1 MTGEEI
7 GAGQSADKVR
17 DRKNRTDIKISS
29 NFGFPGLQTA
39 RRFTYFG
46 NENGP
51 APALCGGEAVL
62 SIDRACDGVAR

>member
-7 GAGQSADKVR
+7 GAGQSADKAR
-17 DRKNRTDIKISS
+17 DRKSRTDIKISG

-39 RRFTYFG
+39 RRSTYFG

-51 APALCGGEAVL
+51 APGAL
-62 SIDRACDGVAR
+62 RR